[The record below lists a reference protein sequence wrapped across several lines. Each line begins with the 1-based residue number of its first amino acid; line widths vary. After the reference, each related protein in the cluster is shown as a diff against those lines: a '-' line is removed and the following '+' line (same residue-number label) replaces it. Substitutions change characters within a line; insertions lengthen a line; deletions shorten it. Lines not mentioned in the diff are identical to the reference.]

1 MNDEHYNVVVTGDRF
16 NEIVGS
22 PYYMAPEVLRRNYGP
37 EIDIWS
43 TGVILYILLCGVP
56 PFWAGSSRLIFSL
69 VQIYVCV
76 RVSVEK
82 NSCKCSFFIKFV
94 CFLSTETEE
103 AIAQAIIR
111 GNVDFTRDPWP
122 KVSEEAKYL
131 VKRMLDPNPFSRITV
146 QEVLGM
152 YGAPP

>member
-1 MNDEHYNVVVTGDRF
+1 
-16 NEIVGS
+16 
-22 PYYMAPEVLRRNYGP
+22 
-37 EIDIWS
+37 
-43 TGVILYILLCGVP
+43 LC
-56 PFWAGSSRLIFSL
+56 L
-69 VQIYVCV
+69 
-76 RVSVEK
+76 
-82 NSCKCSFFIKFV
+82 
-94 CFLSTETEE
+94 LSTETEE